1 MGINVLHGNILKQC
15 ERKAMKV
22 GALFSLIHCRESATF
37 LFCERFILSEHLTEL
52 KWSMNLTVHSS
63 AASQVAPFT
72 VHEEIQAIESLPRKK
87 KAILAYTLVQQS
99 FNQYFGRFRNQIG
112 EPLQVKRYSICHM
125 AIKLS
130 EDSHPVLAL
139 TSDQ

>member
-1 MGINVLHGNILKQC
+1 
-15 ERKAMKV
+15 MKV

-87 KAILAYTLVQQS
+87 KAILAYTLVQQKRPMTVTMS
-99 FNQYFGRFRNQIG
+99 LIITAFNQYFGRFRNQIG